1 MRSFKTL
8 LKHAAVGLLAIAA
21 GLAQAQEA
29 VIRKNLHERLPTLP
43 PIDEIVKS
51 PLPGLYE
58 IRVGTDLFYTDAE
71 GRYFV
76 QGSIVDTKTQR
87 NITEERQRKLLAVA
101 FDSLPLKD
109 AFTIV
114 RGNGKRKV
122 AIFEDPN
129 CGFCKRFEQDLQKV
143 DNVTVYLF
151 LYPILGDDSVV
162 KAKNL
167 WCSKDRSRAWLD
179 WMLKG
184 QVAGQAAAQCDT
196 TALDRNVEFGRKYK
210 INGTPTTILADG
222 QRLPGAMPLDQ
233 IEKLVAGS
241 QGAQPQ

>member
-1 MRSFKTL
+1 MDSIKRLIAACAAATL
-8 LKHAAVGLLAIAA
+8 ALFA
-21 GLAQAQEA
+21 GLAHADDA
-29 VIRKNLHERLPTLP
+29 AIRKNLAERLPTLP
-43 PIDEIVKS
+43 PIDEITKS

-58 IRVGTDLFYTDAE
+58 IRVGMDLFYTDAD

-76 QGSIVDTKTQR
+76 QGSIIDTKNQR
-87 NITEERQRKLLAVA
+87 NITEERQRKLLTVA
-101 FDSLPLKD
+101 FDKLPVKD

-143 DNVTVYLF
+143 DNVTIYLF
-151 LYPILGDDSVV
+151 LYPILGPDSIE

-184 QVAGQAAAQCDT
+184 QVAGQAAPQCDI
-196 TALDRNVEFGRKYK
+196 TALERNVEFGRKYK
-210 INGTPTTILADG
+210 IDGTPTTIFADG
-222 QRLPGAMPLDQ
+222 SRRPGAMPFDQ
-233 IEKLVAGS
+233 IEKLVASGT
-241 QGAQPQ
+241 AQ

>member
-1 MRSFKTL
+1 MQSIRTL
-8 LKHAAVGLLAIAA
+8 LAGA
-21 GLAQAQEA
+21 GLALGALCGTA
-29 VIRKNLHERLPTLP
+29 VHADDAAIRKNLAERLPTLP
-43 PIDEIVKS
+43 AIDEISKS

-58 IRVGTDLFYTDAE
+58 LRVGTEIFYTDAE

-76 QGSIVDTKTQR
+76 QGAIIDTKLQK
-87 NITEERQRKLLAVA
+87 NITEERQKKLLAVA
-101 FDSLPLKD
+101 FDNLPLKD

-143 DNVTVYLF
+143 NDVTVYLF

-167 WCSKDRSRAWLD
+167 WCSRDRGRAWQD

-184 QVAGQAAAQCDT
+184 HSAPQAQAQCDT
-196 TALDRNVEFGRKYK
+196 AALDRNVEFGRKYK

-222 QRLPGAMPLDQ
+222 TRMPGAMPLDQ
-233 IEKLVAGS
+233 LEKAI
-241 QGAQPQ
+241 ATAKN

>member
-1 MRSFKTL
+1 MSSIRRVLAASALVFAGSL
-8 LKHAAVGLLAIAA
+8 AGVAHADDAA
-21 GLAQAQEA
+21 
-29 VIRKNLHERLPTLP
+29 IRKNLAERLPSLP
-43 PIDEIVKS
+43 PIEEVVKS

-76 QGSIVDTKTQR
+76 QGTIVDTKTQK
-87 NITEERQRKLLAVA
+87 NITEERQKKLLAVA
-101 FDSLPLKD
+101 FDSLPFKD

-151 LYPILGDDSVV
+151 LYPILGDDSIV

-167 WCSKDRSRAWLD
+167 WCTKDRGRAWLD

-184 QVAGQAAAQCDT
+184 QPAGQATAQCDT

-222 QRLPGAMPLDQ
+222 SRTPGAMPADQ
-233 IEKLVAGS
+233 LEKLIAAS
-241 QGAQPQ
+241 H

>member
-1 MRSFKTL
+1 MHSIHTL
-8 LKHAAVGLLAIAA
+8 LARALALLAFCAA
-21 GLAQAQEA
+21 AAHADEA
-29 VIRKNLHERLPTLP
+29 AIRKNLAERLPTLP
-43 PIDEIVKS
+43 PIEEIAKS

-76 QGSIVDTKTQR
+76 QGAIIDTKLQK

-114 RGNGKRKV
+114 RGNGKRKI

-143 DNVTVYLF
+143 DNVTVYMF
-151 LYPILGDDSVV
+151 LYPILGQDSAD
-162 KAKNL
+162 KARNL
-167 WCSKDRSRAWLD
+167 WCSKDKGRAWLD

-184 QVAGQAAAQCDT
+184 QAAPVAQCDT
-196 TALDRNVEFGRKYK
+196 KALDRNVEFGRKYK
-210 INGTPTTILADG
+210 INGTPTTVLADG
-222 QRLPGAMPLDQ
+222 SRVPGAMGAEQL
-233 IEKLVAGS
+233 EKLMAG
-241 QGAQPQ
+241 GRD

>member
-1 MRSFKTL
+1 MYTIPKL
-8 LKHAAVGLLAIAA
+8 LKGAAVGLLALAA
-21 GLAQAQEA
+21 GVSQADEA
-29 VIRKNLHERLPTLP
+29 AIRKNLQERLPTLP
-43 PIDEIVKS
+43 PIEEVAKS

-76 QGSIVDTKTQR
+76 QGSIIDTKSQR

-101 FDSLPLKD
+101 FDHLPLKD

-129 CGFCKRFEQDLQKV
+129 CGYCKRLEQDLQKV

-162 KAKNL
+162 KARNL
-167 WCSKDRSRAWLD
+167 WCSRD
-179 WMLKG
+179 KG
-184 QVAGQAAAQCDT
+184 
-196 TALDRNVEFGRKYK
+196 
-210 INGTPTTILADG
+210 
-222 QRLPGAMPLDQ
+222 
-233 IEKLVAGS
+233 
-241 QGAQPQ
+241 

>member
-1 MRSFKTL
+1 MHSIHR
-8 LKHAAVGLLAIAA
+8 LLARALALLALGAA
-21 GLAQAQEA
+21 TVHADEA
-29 VIRKNLHERLPTLP
+29 AIRKNLAERLPTLP
-43 PIDEIVKS
+43 PIEEIAKS

-58 IRVGTDLFYTDAE
+58 IRVGTDLFYTDAD

-76 QGSIVDTKTQR
+76 QGAIIDTKLQK

-114 RGNGKRKV
+114 RGNGKRRI

-129 CGFCKRFEQDLQKV
+129 CGFCKRFEQDLQKI

-151 LYPILGDDSVV
+151 LYPILGDDSVA
-162 KAKNL
+162 KARNL
-167 WCSKDRSRAWLD
+167 WCSKDRGRAWLD

-184 QVAGQAAAQCDT
+184 QPTPQAQGQCDT

-222 QRLPGAMPLDQ
+222 SRMPGAMPADQ
-233 IEKLVAGS
+233 LEKAMTAGRN
-241 QGAQPQ
+241 

>member
-1 MRSFKTL
+1 MHSLHR
-8 LKHAAVGLLAIAA
+8 LLARLARSAVAFLALGAA
-21 GLAQAQEA
+21 AAAHADEA
-29 VIRKNLHERLPTLP
+29 AIRKNLAERLPMLP
-43 PIDEIVKS
+43 AIEEIVKS

-58 IRVGTDLFYTDAE
+58 IRVGTDLFYTDAD

-76 QGSIVDTKTQR
+76 QGTIVDTKTQK

-101 FDSLPLKD
+101 FDNLPLKD

-114 RGNGKRKV
+114 RGNGKRKI

-129 CGFCKRFEQDLQKV
+129 CGFCKRFEQDLQKI

-151 LYPILGDDSVV
+151 LYPILGDDSVA
-162 KAKNL
+162 KARNL
-167 WCSKDRSRAWLD
+167 WCSKDRGRAWLD

-184 QVAGQAAAQCDT
+184 QAAPQGQCDT

-222 QRLPGAMPLDQ
+222 SRMPGAMPGEQL
-233 IEKLVAGS
+233 EKAMAATS
-241 QGAQPQ
+241 RN